1 MQISL
6 ANWIVIF
13 PHSVFCLEIGLSI
26 DIYYDRRAKEALGR
40 FFITGRSV
48 PELACRS
55 AERRA
60 GRRSDTIGHP
70 NQKQSHISGGNGR
83 LLCQ

>member
-48 PELACRS
+48 PELARRS
-55 AERRA
+55 A
-60 GRRSDTIGHP
+60 GRRADTIGHP